1 MRKFLFLFIFILLTG
16 CSSKPKDFSTKET
29 FLSAVILSDLHYQE
43 ARDTENTYL
52 PLTSRMPEL
61 TETITQQVINIHPD
75 VLIMT
80 GDNTNNG
87 KTEEILQLKAYL
99 QRIKDAGIQI
109 IMTAGNHDMYGDHAF
124 YRDSFFP
131 LFEITDQ
138 DKETMSY
145 VSVVNDVRIIAMDD
159 SSTTQGKG
167 GYFPKSTM
175 KWLEKHLSQANR
187 ENQKILF
194 LSHYSIL
201 TGLGTDNWDN
211 YRIQNQDL
219 LPILKKYHVRLAL
232 TGHQHS
238 QVLLQNEDL
247 YELIS
252 ATPTSFPCL
261 FGILSIEADE
271 VSYHTETVDFET
283 YASEDFYQDILSMQ
297 ESSSQRQTELFTQI
311 LSEKIHDQEQVS
323 AALLLLNRFFS
334 AFGSGNLGTAQKEI
348 VNDPS
353 FNVLLEGLED
363 TNYGPWIK
371 EMMKSDIL
379 NAGAFTFTYE

>member
-1 MRKFLFLFIFILLTG
+1 M
-16 CSSKPKDFSTKET
+16 KDISTKEA

-43 ARDTENTYL
+43 THDTENTYL
-52 PLTSRMPEL
+52 PLTARMPEL
-61 TETITQQVINIHPD
+61 TETITQQVIDIHPD

-87 KTEEILQLKAYL
+87 KSEEVLQLKNYL

-109 IMTAGNHDMYGDHAF
+109 VMTTGNHDMYGDQSF

-131 LFEITDQ
+131 LFEITAQ

-145 VSVVNDVRIIAMDD
+145 VSVVNDVCIIAMDD

-175 KWLEKHLSQANR
+175 KWLEKQLKQANQ
-187 ENQKILF
+187 EQQKILF

-211 YRIQNQDL
+211 YRIQNQEL
-219 LPILKKYHVRLAL
+219 LPLLKKSHVRLAL

-238 QVLLQNEDL
+238 QVLLRNENL

-261 FGILSIEADE
+261 FGNLTIEADE

-283 YASEDFYQDILSMQ
+283 YASDDFYQDILSMQ
-297 ESSSQRQTELFTQI
+297 ESSSKRQTELFTQI

-334 AFGSGNLGTAQKEI
+334 AFGSGNLGSVQQEI

-379 NAGAFTFTYE
+379 NAGTFTFTYE